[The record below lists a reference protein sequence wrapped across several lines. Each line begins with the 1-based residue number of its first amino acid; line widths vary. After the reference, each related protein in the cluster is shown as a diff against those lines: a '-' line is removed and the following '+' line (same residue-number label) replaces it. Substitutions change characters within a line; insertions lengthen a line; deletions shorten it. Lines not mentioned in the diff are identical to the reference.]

1 MHYSCK
7 EWSGIVV
14 ILGGIIFHLITCFSV
29 SNNIQ
34 LGYLYWSVF
43 ESTSQPTVSR
53 TLTCSDRFWP
63 VLPYSWRPIWS
74 FSVRAYQWYIIQGV
88 EVAVYRRMELKWT
101 LVDHGRT
108 DLESYW
114 LTNSSSSSQIDS
126 YLEKTIRAISPARL
140 QSDNINSYKY
150 SIKF

>member
-1 MHYSCK
+1 MIRYCCDITTYHISSHHMFFGFK
-7 EWSGIVV
+7 LHTVGIF
-14 ILGGIIFHLITCFSV
+14 ILKCF
-29 SNNIQ
+29 
-34 LGYLYWSVF
+34 WD
-43 ESTSQPTVSR
+43 TTPQPTVLGCPDVLLLWR
-53 TLTCSDRFWP
+53 T
-63 VLPYSWRPIWS
+63 IWW
-74 FSVRAYQWYIIQGV
+74 FGHSVRRISNWYIIQGV

-114 LTNSSSSSQIDS
+114 LTNSPSSSSSQIDS

>member
-14 ILGGIIFHLITCFSV
+14 ILRRIIFHLITCFLV
-29 SNNIQ
+29 SNYIQ

-43 ESTSQPTVSR
+43 EIHSPTYRFKLGCPDVLLLWR
-53 TLTCSDRFWP
+53 T
-63 VLPYSWRPIWS
+63 IWW
-74 FSVRAYQWYIIQGV
+74 FGHSVRRISNWYIIQGV

-114 LTNSSSSSQIDS
+114 LTNSPSSSSSQIDS

>member
-1 MHYSCK
+1 M
-7 EWSGIVV
+7 
-14 ILGGIIFHLITCFSV
+14 
-29 SNNIQ
+29 
-34 LGYLYWSVF
+34 
-43 ESTSQPTVSR
+43 
-53 TLTCSDRFWP
+53 
-63 VLPYSWRPIWS
+63 
-74 FSVRAYQWYIIQGV
+74 
-88 EVAVYRRMELKWT
+88 AVYRRMELKWT

>member
-14 ILGGIIFHLITCFSV
+14 ILRRIIFHLITCFSV
-29 SNNIQ
+29 SNYIQ
-34 LGYLYWSVF
+34 LGYLYWSAF
-43 ESTSQPTVSR
+43 EILNYSQTYPFE
-53 TLTCSDRFWP
+53 LGCP
-63 VLPYSWRPIWS
+63 VVDGQSGRSATP
-74 FSVRAYQWYIIQGV
+74 SVVYQWFIIQGV

-114 LTNSSSSSQIDS
+114 LTNSPSSSSSQIDS

>member
-14 ILGGIIFHLITCFSV
+14 ILRRIIFHLITCFSV
-29 SNNIQ
+29 SNYIQ
-34 LGYLYWSVF
+34 LGYLYWSAF
-43 ESTSQPTVSR
+43 EILNHSQTYPFE
-53 TLTCSDRFWP
+53 LGCP
-63 VLPYSWRPIWS
+63 VVYGQSGRSATPSA
-74 FSVRAYQWYIIQGV
+74 VYQWYIIQGV

-114 LTNSSSSSQIDS
+114 LTNSPSSSSSQIDS

>member
-7 EWSGIVV
+7 DWSGIVV
-14 ILGGIIFHLITCFSV
+14 ILRRIIFHLITCFSV
-29 SNNIQ
+29 SNYIQ

-43 ESTSQPTVSR
+43 EIPLPNLPFWTRMS
-53 TLTCSDRFWP
+53 CSFDGHSDHSGTP
-63 VLPYSWRPIWS
+63 SGV
-74 FSVRAYQWYIIQGV
+74 YQWYIIQGV

-114 LTNSSSSSQIDS
+114 LTNSPSSSSSQIDS

>member
-1 MHYSCK
+1 MFCSFDGQSGDSGTP
-7 EWSGIVV
+7 SGI
-14 ILGGIIFHLITCFSV
+14 
-29 SNNIQ
+29 
-34 LGYLYWSVF
+34 
-43 ESTSQPTVSR
+43 
-53 TLTCSDRFWP
+53 
-63 VLPYSWRPIWS
+63 
-74 FSVRAYQWYIIQGV
+74 YQWYIIQGV

-114 LTNSSSSSQIDS
+114 LTNSPSSSSSQIDS